1 MESKNNCSSTRKIR
15 EKAADSWAK
24 KIYEDNHGAFH
35 ILMAVV
41 KRIWYLLQM

>member
-1 MESKNNCSSTRKIR
+1 MESKIIAHPQEKSGKST
-15 EKAADSWAK
+15 DSWAK